1 MRVDVMA
8 GDRAGILT
16 DEHPTSSYRQPVV
29 LIEGEPHGPED
40 VPQLSKPPKVEW
52 ATQEKLL
59 VAQFLALQG
68 ESKTKRQA
76 R

>member
-1 MRVDVMA
+1 MRVDVMV
-8 GDRAGILT
+8 GDRGGILT

-29 LIEGEPHGPED
+29 LIEGEPHGPKD
-40 VPQLSKPPKVEW
+40 VPQLSKPLKVQW
-52 ATQEKLL
+52 TTQEKLL

-68 ESKTKRQA
+68 ESKTAPQA